1 VARLCDTHV
10 NDDTDE
16 LIFKVLIGDGFSV
29 LFFVD
34 WFLFLRG
41 FILLFCACVN
51 HLSILVSLFLFGIFS
66 SSLFFI
72 ILVFA

>member
-41 FILLFCACVN
+41 FILLFCASVN
-51 HLSILVSLFLFGIFS
+51 HLSILVGLFLFGIFS
-66 SSLFFI
+66 SSLLFI